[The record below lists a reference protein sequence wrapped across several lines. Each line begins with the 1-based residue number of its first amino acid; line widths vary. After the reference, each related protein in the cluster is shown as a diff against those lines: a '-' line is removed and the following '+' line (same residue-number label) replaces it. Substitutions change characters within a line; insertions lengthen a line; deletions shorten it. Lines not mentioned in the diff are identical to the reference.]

1 LDKPPTTILLLGS
14 FDSQT
19 KSLLKNLKQEIAKTF
34 SGENTYALMID
45 AVELYRARDIEVL
58 TELFDKGRITLLIF
72 QDDQLI
78 DMDDVELRKEGAET
92 TVYNYLK
99 DRYGIVEFSRL
110 PIFNKL
116 DVLMR
121 TAKVIFLLR
130 DKEETR
136 GGEYLELMHALFREH
151 AQKIWFLKKNSIML
165 SEMLMEYLDK
175 YGVKMRTYQEK
186 RDLTAAVIR
195 TLKYQ
200 LRDSD
205 AAQ

>member
-19 KSLLKNLKQEIAKTF
+19 KNILKILKQEIAKAF
-34 SGENTYALMID
+34 SGENTYAFMID
-45 AVELYRARDIEVL
+45 TVDLYRSDDIEVL
-58 TELFDKGRITLLIF
+58 TELFDKDRITLFIF
-72 QDDQLI
+72 QNNQLI
-78 DMDDVELRKEGAET
+78 DMNDVELGKEDADT

-99 DRYGIVEFSRL
+99 DRYGIAELSRL

-130 DKEETR
+130 NKEETR
-136 GGEYLELMHALFREH
+136 GGEYLELMHALFRGQAE
-151 AQKIWFLKKNSIML
+151 KIWFLKKNGIAL
-165 SEMLMEYLDK
+165 SAMLMEYLDK
-175 YGVKMRTYQEK
+175 YEVKMRTYQEK
-186 RDLTAAVIR
+186 TDLKTAIIR

-200 LRDSD
+200 LRNSD
-205 AAQ
+205 TDH